1 MFKLPTGLLGITI
14 LL

>member
-1 MFKLPTGLLGITI
+1 MFKLPTGLLGIRI